1 MYLKDENKYKA
12 FALNLDIDKFEDL
25 YKREKILEKYFS
37 KSLKKLEN
45 FNANFAKFGSIFAFF
60 TFLPLVGDLF
70 ALGLGFAKYSFLKTI
85 FFILLGKLSRYA
97 FIIFIA
103 NSF

>member
-1 MYLKDENKYKA
+1 
-12 FALNLDIDKFEDL
+12 
-25 YKREKILEKYFS
+25 
-37 KSLKKLEN
+37 
-45 FNANFAKFGSIFAFF
+45 
-60 TFLPLVGDLF
+60 
-70 ALGLGFAKYSFLKTI
+70 TI

>member
-1 MYLKDENKYKA
+1 
-12 FALNLDIDKFEDL
+12 
-25 YKREKILEKYFS
+25 
-37 KSLKKLEN
+37 
-45 FNANFAKFGSIFAFF
+45 
-60 TFLPLVGDLF
+60 
-70 ALGLGFAKYSFLKTI
+70 

>member
-1 MYLKDENKYKA
+1 
-12 FALNLDIDKFEDL
+12 
-25 YKREKILEKYFS
+25 
-37 KSLKKLEN
+37 
-45 FNANFAKFGSIFAFF
+45 
-60 TFLPLVGDLF
+60 
-70 ALGLGFAKYSFLKTI
+70 I